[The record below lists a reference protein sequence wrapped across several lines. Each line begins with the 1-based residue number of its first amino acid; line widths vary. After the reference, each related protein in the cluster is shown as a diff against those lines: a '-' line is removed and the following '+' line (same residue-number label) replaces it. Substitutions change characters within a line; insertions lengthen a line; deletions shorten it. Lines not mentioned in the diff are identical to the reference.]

1 MGLEFVDHIARV
13 IPTIK
18 QPEKPL
24 SLREKMYWT
33 AGIIAVYFL
42 LYNTYAVGVNQQ
54 AVSQPFL
61 QLISIVFAAKIGSLI
76 TVGIGPIVLS
86 SIVLQLISGSGL
98 LKIDMNDPTQKA
110 RFQTIQKVAAM
121 ALAVVEAVIF
131 VSTGYVPV
139 STMAAV
145 PIVILQL
152 AVGAITI
159 IYLDEMMTK
168 YGVTS
173 GINVFIAC
181 GVSYA
186 IVAGTF
192 SILIPEAV
200 AALNPAMGGG
210 GAAAIP
216 NAILAFGPLFFA
228 IIVFL
233 VSIYVY
239 DMKVE
244 LPLAFEQF
252 RGIGGR
258 LPIPFLYVSVL
269 PVILASSLE
278 LSLTVWFRVLAGVH
292 GTFQN
297 LVRFIAYYQPV
308 SNGAGGST
316 LTLTGGVT
324 YLISPSFPLPYSA
337 NYGGIGNYG
346 TYFNYIITHTT
357 TLFLPWGGTALVPEW
372 IHVIVYTVVLV
383 VLCVIFGKFWI
394 EMTGQSPKNLAE
406 QIDTGGWQIPGFR
419 RDPRIVENVLNKY
432 IPTLAVLGSIFVG
445 LLAAAATLSGAIG
458 SGMGILL
465 TVGIIYMLYQQLER
479 EGLYQTYPILEK
491 IAK

>member
-1 MGLEFVDHIARV
+1 MALEFIDTIQHIV
-13 IPTIK
+13 PSIK
-18 QPEKPL
+18 PPERPL
-24 SLREKMYWT
+24 SLREKVYWT

-54 AVSQPFL
+54 AVQQPFL
-61 QLISIVFAAKIGSLI
+61 QLVSIIFAAKIGSLI

-86 SIVLQLISGSGL
+86 SIVLQLITGSGL
-98 LKIDMNDPTQKA
+98 IKIDMNDPIQKS
-110 RFQTIQKVAAM
+110 RFQTIQKLAAIG
-121 ALAVVEAVIF
+121 LAVVEAVIF
-131 VSTGYVPV
+131 VSTGYVPIA
-139 STMAAV
+139 SSAV
-145 PIVILQL
+145 FPIVVLQL
-152 AVGAITI
+152 AIGAITI

-173 GINVFIAC
+173 GINLFIAC

-192 SILIPEAV
+192 SILVPEAI
-200 AALNPAMGGG
+200 AAISPALGGG

-233 VSIYVY
+233 ISIYVY

-252 RGIGGR
+252 RGVGGR

-278 LSLTVWFRVLAGVH
+278 LSLTVWFRIIANVQ

-297 LVRFIAYYQPV
+297 LARFVAYYQPI
-308 SNGAGGST
+308 NGQQQLVGGI
-316 LTLTGGVT
+316 T
-324 YLISPSFPLPYSA
+324 YLISPSFPLPYA
-337 NYGGIGNYG
+337 AKYGGIGNYG
-346 TYFNYIITHTT
+346 TYFTYLITHTT
-357 TLFLPWGGTALVPEW
+357 QLFLPWGGIVLVPEW
-372 IHVIVYTVVLV
+372 VHMIFYTVVLV
-383 VLCVIFGKFWI
+383 ILCVVFGRFWI

-432 IPTLAVLGSIFVG
+432 IPTLAILGSIFVG
-445 LLAAAATLSGAIG
+445 LLAALATLTGAIG

-465 TVGIIYMLYQQLER
+465 TVGIIYMLYQQLEK
-479 EGLYQTYPILEK
+479 EGLRQTFPIVDR

>member
-1 MGLEFVDHIARV
+1 MALEFMDKVSYI
-13 IPTIK
+13 IPSIK
-18 QPEKPL
+18 QPDKAL

-54 AVSQPFL
+54 AVEQPFL
-61 QLISIVFAAKIGSLI
+61 QLISIIFAAKIGSLI

-98 LKIDMNDPTQKA
+98 LKLDLNDPAQKA
-110 RFQTIQKVAAM
+110 RFQTLQKCAAM
-121 ALAVVEAVIF
+121 GLAVVEAIIF

-139 STMAAV
+139 SSSAAYG
-145 PIVILQL
+145 IVILQL
-152 AVGAITI
+152 AIGAITI

-168 YGVTS
+168 WGITS
-173 GINVFIAC
+173 GINIFIAC

-200 AALNPAMGGG
+200 TALQAG
-210 GAAAIP
+210 GASAIP

-228 IIVFL
+228 VIVFL
-233 VSIYVY
+233 ISIYVY

-297 LVRFIAYYQPV
+297 LARFIAYYQPV
-308 SNGAGGST
+308 NGQQQLVGG
-316 LTLTGGVT
+316 LT

-346 TYFNYIITHTT
+346 TYFIYLINHPTS
-357 TLFLPWGGTALVPEW
+357 LFLPWGGVVLVPEW
-372 IHVIVYTVVLV
+372 IHMIIYTVVLV
-383 VLCVIFGKFWI
+383 ILCVIFGKFWI

-445 LLAAAATLSGAIG
+445 LLAALATLTGAIG

-479 EGLYQTYPILEK
+479 EGVYQTYPILEK